1 MNDSYAG
8 HNVVGLNVA
17 RDVEFG
23 IEATGV
29 ANDAAPYPALMS
41 VIEEGDGTAK
51 AAFLYSDVKNPNSGQ
66 IDPERMDQDRIMGV
80 ALTSL
85 YKNVV
90 TLGADWRH
98 FGDPE
103 SIIRSSF
110 DFIESNG
117 GLVIP
122 VELLD
127 FTAEQNANR
136 VDLNW
141 STASETNSSLFE
153 VEKAVVTDGIRGS
166 FAKID
171 EVTAAGNSAV
181 TSYYNTSDRS
191 IESGATYS
199 YRLKM
204 VDMDGEFEYSGERV
218 LTIDADGAISL
229 DGVTPNPVV
238 SQSVLRYTLG
248 TSADVKVEL
257 YDVSGKLVMTLANSY
272 QSSGTYELNIN
283 AGDLTSGVYKAVLQ
297 ANGKT
302 LSTNVNIVK

>member
-1 MNDSYAG
+1 MD
-8 HNVVGLNVA
+8 VV
-17 RDVEFG
+17 
-23 IEATGV
+23 T
-29 ANDAAPYPALMS
+29 
-41 VIEEGDGTAK
+41 EGEGSAK
-51 AAFLYSDVKNPNSGQ
+51 AAFLYADVKNPNSNQ
-66 IDPERMDQDRIMGV
+66 IDPERLAQDRVMGV

-103 SIIRSSF
+103 SILRGSF

-122 VELLD
+122 IELLD
-127 FTAEQNANR
+127 FAAEQNGMR

-141 STASETNSSLFE
+141 STASETNSSMFE
-153 VEKAVVTDGIRGS
+153 VEKTEITNGLRGTFS
-166 FAKID
+166 KIG
-171 EVTAAGNSAV
+171 EVSAAGNSAV
-181 TSYYNTSDRS
+181 TSYYNTSDRT
-191 IESGATYS
+191 IESGATYA

-204 VDMDGEFEYSGERV
+204 IDMDGEFEYSGERV

-229 DGVTPNPVV
+229 NGITPNPVN
-238 SQSVLRYTLG
+238 SISSLSYSLGMATSVE
-248 TSADVKVEL
+248 VVM
-257 YDVSGKLVMTLANSY
+257 YDMSGKAVLTLANGM
-272 QSSGTYELNIN
+272 QTSGTHELSIN
-283 AGDLTSGVYKAVLQ
+283 ANDLSNGVYKLVLR